1 VAGDLRGRGYS
12 DSYSFY
18 SIERVNM
25 AALGPPPS
33 YKLAGAGTYG
43 AVIQPALPN
52 EINGVDTPFPK
63 NVTKVFFKP
72 GELEKALVAITK
84 VPAVMNSISGPNN
97 GHIVQR
103 YSKTYKAR
111 NLPPSLLASIRSKTK
126 APIAN
131 ESDLQLLRMPYLGLD
146 LYVSKQPKVINVL
159 RNRSIYILLH
169 QIHKLLQQTT
179 SLYKNGY
186 IHADIRETNIVIHP
200 FTGIMTII
208 DFDWLDTPENIIK
221 RRYAFGFYNNPPE
234 CLLYKQWD
242 HIFEKNPDG
251 TYKYD
256 YNPRDIAS
264 VANFIDM
271 AKLDTYVTDNENSFR
286 YIYTEMGRLGH
297 TKDDILE
304 TMSENIKSFREIYD
318 ADTTKEETFTYVLES
333 FDNYSLG
340 KTILNFLIMLYPT
353 ILSQPD
359 NNKVI
364 DVLKSI
370 NITNNGVPYTDPQFV
385 IMVEA
390 LKEAVRIFSSIS
402 NFIFY
407 NRPPATN
414 VLAEYEIM
422 LGKFD
427 TAWFA
432 SLGVAVGGAGAGAGV
447 VGGGRKRRKTH
458 RKKISTRSK
467 SK

>member
-1 VAGDLRGRGYS
+1 MAG
-12 DSYSFY
+12 
-18 SIERVNM
+18 
-25 AALGPPPS
+25 PS

-52 EINGVDTPFPK
+52 EINGVVTRFPHD
-63 NVTKVFFKP
+63 VTKVFFKP
-72 GELEKALVAITK
+72 GELEKAMIAIDK
-84 VPAVMNSISGPNN
+84 VPAIMNTISGLNN
-97 GHIVQR
+97 GHVVQR
-103 YSKTYKAR
+103 YRKTYKAR
-111 NLPPSLLASIRSKTK
+111 NLPPPLLASIRSKSK

-146 LYVSKQPKVINVL
+146 LHVSKQPKVINVL

-179 SLYKNGY
+179 SLHINGY
-186 IHADIRETNIVIHP
+186 IHADIRETNIVIQP

-242 HIFEKNPDG
+242 RIFEKNPDG

-256 YNPRDIAS
+256 YNPRDMAS
-264 VANFIDM
+264 IANFIDI
-271 AKLDTYVTDNENSFR
+271 AKLDTYVTDNESSFR
-286 YIYTEMGRLGH
+286 YIYAETGRLGH

-304 TMSENIKSFREIYD
+304 TMSENIKSFRALYD
-318 ADTTKEETFTYVLES
+318 ADTTKEEIFIHVLQS

-340 KTILNFLIMLYPT
+340 KTILSFLIMLYPT

-390 LKEAVRIFSSIS
+390 LKEVVRIFSGIS

-407 NRPPATN
+407 NRPWPDK
-414 VLAEYEIM
+414 VLAEYETL
-422 LGKFD
+422 LGKFE
-427 TAWFA
+427 TEWA
-432 SLGVAVGGAGAGAGV
+432 SVSGVAVGGAGAGAGTV
-447 VGGGRKRRKTH
+447 RGGARRRRKTH
-458 RKKISTRSK
+458 RKKINTRSK